1 MTSEAELKEIRSLLL
16 KLNSK
21 VDGLND
27 LVEER
32 LIGCEEPTK
41 EDVEAIKEYEAAKK
55 KGKLTLV
62 SLKDLAKGT

>member
-16 KLNSK
+16 KLNQK

-32 LIGCEEPTK
+32 LVVYEEPTK
-41 EDVEAIKEYEAAKK
+41 EDVKATKEYEGFKK
-55 KGKLTLV
+55 RGKLTLV
-62 SLKDLAKGT
+62 PLSDLTKGT